1 MLLENLTKAHSLRN
15 TSLTDRILWFDG
27 DSTYD
32 ANRIARAMMLY
43 DTVRYADEIT
53 EEIKQFNRSAP
64 PGERIS
70 IKDECRPLSF
80 DWKLP
85 PEYANLDVVEYLLD
99 KHVELTLGMDSEL
112 SNARDYRLIT
122 EIARYK
128 QLELFD
134 VLRAIIWIINTLSAN
149 NVVWGVG
156 RGSSVSSYVLY
167 VIGVHDVDS
176 YAYGLDIDD
185 FLHT

>member
-1 MLLENLTKAHSLRN
+1 MLLHTN
-15 TSLTDRILWFDG
+15 
-27 DSTYD
+27 
-32 ANRIARAMMLY
+32 
-43 DTVRYADEIT
+43 VRYTDVIT
-53 EEIKQFNRSAP
+53 DDIEQFNRSARAD
-64 PGERIS
+64 ERITV
-70 IKDECRPLSF
+70 KKECRPLSF
-80 DWKLP
+80 KWKLP
-85 PEYANLDVVEYLLD
+85 PEYAALDVVEYLSD
-99 KHVELTLGMDSEL
+99 RHVQLTLNLNDDE

-128 QLELFD
+128 SLGLFD
-134 VLRAIIWIINTLSAN
+134 VLRAIIWIINTLSSN

-176 YAYGLDIDD
+176 FAYGLDIDD